1 MSKSDQHFYIPSNR
15 PLSIISQ
22 YIPPDDWTIEPRF
35 KVYLTTCDS
44 TLELNFS
51 TINEVQRV
59 LSSLEKLQTES
70 DKSTN
75 SIQTYVDSK

>member
-1 MSKSDQHFYIPSNR
+1 MPKPDQYFYIPSNR

-22 YIPPDDWTIEPRF
+22 YIPSDGWNIEPRF

-51 TINEVQRV
+51 TVKEVQRV
-59 LSSLEKLQTES
+59 LSSLEKLQIES
-70 DKSTN
+70 DKNIN